1 MPTRRIVIATH
12 YYPPHTGGIE
22 LVAQNQA
29 KRLSALGHDVTVIT
43 SKVSPNETSGMEDG
57 VRVIRIGALNP
68 LEKHG
73 VPQPIFSPR
82 LMWEAARA
90 VRRAD
95 MVHAHDVFY
104 LSSLAAGLSAWVFG
118 KPLVLTQHIMYVPHK
133 IGLVNV
139 AQKAAYATTGRFLF
153 GRSAK
158 IFTINDDVD
167 AFLRSR
173 RVAEHKIQR
182 MPNGVD
188 TQLFFI
194 PTAQQK
200 AAARKKFGLPATG
213 QVVLF
218 VGRFV
223 AKKGFDKV
231 IAAVSHDYHIAL
243 AGGETTEKL
252 PEGVTSLGKLPQRE
266 LAELYRAADLFVLPS
281 TGEGFP
287 LSVQEAM
294 ATGLPVITTDDPG
307 YASYNL
313 DRSLVRLLPKPTA
326 PTVKKAIAELLQ
338 DPKLRKK
345 MSAYSLEYATAH
357 FTWGRVATDLERA
370 YEAAR
375 SKVYA

>member
-1 MPTRRIVIATH
+1 
-12 YYPPHTGGIE
+12 
-22 LVAQNQA
+22 
-29 KRLSALGHDVTVIT
+29 
-43 SKVSPNETSGMEDG
+43 
-57 VRVIRIGALNP
+57 
-68 LEKHG
+68 
-73 VPQPIFSPR
+73 
-82 LMWEAARA
+82 
-90 VRRAD
+90 
-95 MVHAHDVFY
+95 
-104 LSSLAAGLSAWVFG
+104 
-118 KPLVLTQHIMYVPHK
+118 
-133 IGLVNV
+133 
-139 AQKAAYATTGRFLF
+139 
-153 GRSAK
+153 
-158 IFTINDDVD
+158 
-167 AFLRSR
+167 
-173 RVAEHKIQR
+173 

>member
-1 MPTRRIVIATH
+1 VPAHRIVIATH

-29 KRLSALGHDVTVIT
+29 KRLSSLGHDVTVIT
-43 SKVSPNETSGMEDG
+43 SKVSPNETSGVEDG

-95 MVHAHDVFY
+95 VVHAHDVFY
-104 LSSLAAGLSAWVFG
+104 LSSLAAGLSAWFLG

-133 IGLVNV
+133 IGLVNAV
-139 AQKAAYATTGRFLF
+139 QKIVYATTGRFLF
-153 GRSAK
+153 GKSSK
-158 IFTINDDVD
+158 ILTLNDDVD
-167 AFLRSR
+167 AFLRGR
-173 RVAEHKIQR
+173 RIAEHKIQR

-188 TQLFFI
+188 TQLFF
-194 PTAQQK
+194 PPSAQQK
-200 AAARKKFGLPATG
+200 IAARKKFGLPATG

-231 IAAVSHDYHIAL
+231 IAAASRDYHLVL
-243 AGGETTEKL
+243 AGGETDEKL
-252 PEGVTSLGKLPQRE
+252 PEGVISLGKLPQRE
-266 LAELYRAADLFVLPS
+266 LAEVYRTADLFVLPS

-313 DRSLVRLLPKPTA
+313 DKSLVRLLPKPASTS
-326 PTVKKAIAELLQ
+326 VKKAIVELLQ
-338 DPKLRKK
+338 DPKLRGK
-345 MSAYSLEYATAH
+345 MSAYSLEYATTH
-357 FTWGRVATDLERA
+357 FTWENVVADLERA
-370 YEAAR
+370 YETAR
-375 SKVYA
+375 SKVHA

>member
-1 MPTRRIVIATH
+1 VSSRRIVIATH

-22 LVAQNQA
+22 LVARNHAQ
-29 KRLSALGHDVTVIT
+29 RLSALGHDVTVIT
-43 SKVSPNETSGMEDG
+43 SKVSPAETSGMDG
-57 VRVIRIGALNP
+57 TVRVIRIGALNP
-68 LEKHG
+68 LEKYG

-82 LMWEAARA
+82 LWWEAARA

-104 LSSLAAGLSAWVFG
+104 LSSLAVGLAAKAFR

-153 GRSAK
+153 GKSSK
-158 IFTINDDVD
+158 IFTLNDDVD

-173 RVAEHKIQR
+173 SVPEHKIQR

-188 TQLFFI
+188 PELFFP

-200 AAARKKFGLPATG
+200 KQARAKFGLPTTG
-213 QVVLF
+213 HVVLF

-231 IAAVSHDYHIAL
+231 IAAHSKDYHLVL
-243 AGGETTEKL
+243 AGGETDQKL
-252 PEGVTSLGKLPQRE
+252 PEGVTSLGKLPQAD
-266 LAELYRAADLFVLPS
+266 LAEAFRTADLFVLPS

-313 DRSLVRLLPKPTA
+313 DKSLVRLLPHPTKA
-326 PTVKKAIAELLQ
+326 SVKAAIAELLQ
-338 DPKLRKK
+338 DPEQRKK
-345 MSAYSLEYATAH
+345 MSAYSVKYATEH
-357 FTWGRVATDLERA
+357 FTWDRVVAELEQA
-370 YEAAR
+370 YDAVDG
-375 SKVYA
+375 KGKL